1 MYINIEVMDNKIII
15 KIEKSLNRIA
25 DNLEKKS
32 LRLSLKDFDCSHSA
46 FIWEA
51 KEKFLRPA
59 YKVSS
64 IQLYLLKGIEE
75 QSKILYNN
83 TLNFCK
89 GLPANN
95 ALLWGA
101 RGGGKSS
108 LVKSIFSE
116 LHDKINKNLS
126 IIEINREDL
135 ETLPQLLI
143 LLNQIQKQFIIF
155 CDDLSF
161 DKNDTKFKSLKSV
174 LEGGIEG
181 KPKNVIFYATSNRRH
196 LMASEMI
203 ENERSGAISPTDTIN
218 ETISLSDRFGLWL
231 GFHNIDQNT
240 YLEIV
245 SGYLKHYKLEIK
257 NIDIKNKS
265 LKWASQRGSRSGR
278 VAWQFVIDLAGKLEK
293 RID

>member
-1 MYINIEVMDNKIII
+1 MYINIEVMDYKVLIN
-15 KIEKSLNRIA
+15 IEKSLSRIA

-32 LRLSLKDFDCSHSA
+32 LSISLNDFDYSHSA

-51 KEKFLRPA
+51 KEKILRPA
-59 YKVSS
+59 YKINS
-64 IQLYLLKGIEE
+64 IPLFLLKGIEK
-75 QSKILYNN
+75 QSKTLYNN

-116 LHDKINKNLS
+116 LHEKVNKNLS

-135 ETLPQLLI
+135 ENLPQLLI

-161 DKNDTKFKSLKSV
+161 YKNDTKFKSLKSV

-181 KPKNVIFYATSNRRH
+181 KPNNVIFYATSNRRH
-196 LMASEMI
+196 LMASKMI

-231 GFHNIDQNT
+231 GFHNIDQNI

-245 SGYLKHYKLEIK
+245 SGYIKHYKLEMR
-257 NIDIKNKS
+257 NIDIKKKS
-265 LKWASQRGSRSGR
+265 LEWSSQRGSRSGR

-293 RID
+293 NID

>member
-1 MYINIEVMDNKIII
+1 MYINIEVMDNKNLI

-25 DNLEKKS
+25 DNLDKKS
-32 LRLSLKDFDCSHSA
+32 LSLSLNDFDDTHSA

-59 YKVSS
+59 YKINS

-116 LHDKINKNLS
+116 LHDKINKDLS

-196 LMASEMI
+196 LMSSEMI
-203 ENERSGAISPTDTIN
+203 ENERSGATSPTDTIN
-218 ETISLSDRFGLWL
+218 ETVSLSDRFGLWL

-245 SGYLKHYKLEIK
+245 SGYLEHYKLEMK
-257 NIDIKNKS
+257 NIDIKKKS
-265 LKWASQRGSRSGR
+265 LEWSSQRGSRSGR
-278 VAWQFVIDLAGKLEK
+278 VAWQFVIDLAGKSEK

>member
-1 MYINIEVMDNKIII
+1 MYINIEVMDNKNLI

-25 DNLEKKS
+25 DNLDKKS
-32 LRLSLKDFDCSHSA
+32 LSLSLNDFDDKHSA

-59 YKVSS
+59 YKINS

-108 LVKSIFSE
+108 LVKSIFTE
-116 LHDKINKNLS
+116 LHDKVNNNLS

-135 ETLPQLLI
+135 ETLPQLLV

-257 NIDIKNKS
+257 NIDIKKKS
-265 LKWASQRGSRSGR
+265 LEWSSQRGSRSGR

-293 RID
+293 NID